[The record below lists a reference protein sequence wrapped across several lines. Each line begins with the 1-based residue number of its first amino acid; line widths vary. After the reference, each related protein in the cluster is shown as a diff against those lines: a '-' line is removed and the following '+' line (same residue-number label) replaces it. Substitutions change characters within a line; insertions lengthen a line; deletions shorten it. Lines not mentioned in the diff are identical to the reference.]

1 MDLFS
6 MEHEARRQWAPQ
18 PPQTFDGLLLAAVAA
33 HFEFSIRCDPN
44 LDLIAFL
51 EFQRVDHGG
60 GKPHRQTV
68 TPLCD
73 LHVPAPRIDTPIQ
86 EYIILADGGRYSAF
100 P

>member
-6 MEHEARRQWAPQ
+6 MERETSRQRAPQ
-18 PPQTFDGLLLAAVAA
+18 PPQALEGMLSAAVAA
-33 HFEFSIRCDPN
+33 HFEFPIRRDPN

-60 GKPHRQTV
+60 GKSHRQAV

-73 LHVPAPRIDTPIQ
+73 LHVPAPGASFTSP
-86 EYIILADGGRYSAF
+86 
-100 P
+100 

>member
-6 MEHEARRQWAPQ
+6 MEREARRQRAPQ
-18 PPQTFDGLLLAAVAA
+18 PPQAFDGLLPAAVTA
-33 HFEFSIRCDPN
+33 HFEFSIRRDPN

-60 GKPHRQTV
+60 GKPHRQAV

-73 LHVPAPRIDTPIQ
+73 LHVPAPGIDILKQ
-86 EYIILADGGRYSAF
+86 LYINYPTIATLLL
-100 P
+100 